1 MTTPPAA
8 PPLVQHYATLK
19 ARFPLIAILR
29 GLPPA
34 DALAIGQALHA
45 AGFALWEVPLNS
57 PDPLTSIATL
67 RAAFPDVLVGAG
79 TVLTPQQVR
88 EVHAAGGQL
97 VVSPNC
103 NPDVID
109 ETVRLGMI
117 SLPGILTPTEAF
129 TALVHGAHGL
139 KLFPAELASP
149 AVVKALLAVLPKG
162 CDLFPVGG
170 VAPDTLAAW
179 HQAGATGFG
188 IGSSLYKPGKSAQA
202 VQTDAQ
208 AFAQAWQLLIEPKTR

>member
-1 MTTPPAA
+1 MTSTPAA
-8 PPLVQHYATLK
+8 ALVQRYTDLK
-19 ARFPLIAILR
+19 TRFPLIAILR
-29 GLPPA
+29 GLTPA
-34 DALAIGQALHA
+34 EAPDIGQVLHA
-45 AGFALWEVPLNS
+45 AGFTLWEIPLNS
-57 PDPLTSIATL
+57 PDPLRSIALL
-67 RAAFPDVLVGAG
+67 RNAFPDVLVGAG

-129 TALVHGAHGL
+129 TALAHGAHGL

-149 AVVKALLAVLPKG
+149 AVVKALRAVLPPA

-170 VAPDTLAAW
+170 ITPDTMTAW
-179 HQAGATGFG
+179 SQAGATGFG
-188 IGSSLYKPGKSAQA
+188 IGSALYKPGKSAPD
-202 VQTDAQ
+202 VQTAAQ
-208 AFAQAWQLLIEPKTR
+208 AFAQAWAPR